1 MSYQGARAMLEM
13 GVSRPTL
20 YEVVIP
26 NVPGRVN
33 DYLRFFCK
41 ATAIPEVSTDRIP
54 AIGHEA
60 IGVQRE
66 QVTRIQYGKPFQI
79 TVIENSNFDVY
90 TGIRQWFDTVAS
102 NVNNASGGGG
112 PNRSQRAAYYDDVVA
127 DMTLTKLENPRGE
140 QNAGQQGQRD
150 MEPRKVLE
158 VTFRNAY
165 PVTIGA
171 IQLGSDLFDAAT
183 EFTVDFTYETY
194 NYE

>member
-41 ATAIPEVSTDRIP
+41 ATAIPEVSTDRIA

-60 IGVQRE
+60 IGV
-66 QVTRIQYGKPFQI
+66 QYGKPFQI
-79 TVIENSNFDVY
+79 TVIENSDFDVY